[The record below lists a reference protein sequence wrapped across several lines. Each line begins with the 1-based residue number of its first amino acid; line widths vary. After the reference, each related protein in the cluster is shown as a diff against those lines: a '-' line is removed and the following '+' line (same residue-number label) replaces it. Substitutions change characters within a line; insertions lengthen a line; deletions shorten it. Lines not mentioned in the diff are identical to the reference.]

1 MDNMNMNNCPSAITD
16 DSKASS
22 SSRRD
27 DDDDGG
33 VITTTNRNDI
43 NNPEEDITDTDS
55 IAATTTSVATGT
67 AVAAASIAST
77 GGYSGDCSSSEESCP
92 TSSRSPDKIGLVIDI
107 TQKLCDGTSNSN
119 INRKRKHHSKDK
131 ESSTSSNGSAANRRG
146 KHDDRKRRR
155 RTHDISRRYGNTD
168 GSGGSGN
175 GSSNMRMKRMMM
187 RRSLNHKG
195 HIYDFHS
202 HLSTANACNDILLQP
217 SLLHSEPSP
226 IHPDIDPSITKLV
239 KSWHGGT
246 PTATGYDAAAAATAA
261 FGTDQLSSHYE
272 WQTMKKGKEL
282 LQKQQQCVSDSL
294 CAISDVLQTYLEAV
308 ENNPS
313 SSSEMATAT
322 GTNTVIGAGN
332 SSDDGSASRKT
343 TSTGA
348 ISTDHRRHNRH
359 NDYSETK
366 RNKHKQL
373 PNVTTSTTTRPDA
386 LPPSSTDSWT
396 NKYYVEPSS
405 QHLGDTFKGGHQNYR
420 HPNLIS
426 NVVTYSDQSVSL
438 EKSLDLTN
446 SPRLLLEASPPHR
459 VIHANAAFSK
469 LIILEDQKAKKKN
482 NDKKKRSIKEKSN
495 RTDVATTS
503 TATCDW
509 IQKQNTPPPSFGA
522 ASTAVTSSSSSS
534 SATSLLAAAAAAAWK
549 NRSLQDAIEQMIP
562 ERVSV
567 SGTTGGPHGIQQNHR
582 YVFTCYPVRVPSFSG
597 TYTEPDSS
605 SSSDPSSSSS
615 SKKATSSS
623 SAVAAAAGTVTGSDD
638 AFQSNIDRKVHH
650 VRGDNGIGING
661 RQSHVSHYLIEGSVY
676 DASAS
681 SFDTKSF
688 SSKSACAASSKLT
701 SHSRAVG

>member
-348 ISTDHRRHNRH
+348 ISTDHRRCNRH
-359 NDYSETK
+359 NNRHHDKSKTK
-366 RNKHKQL
+366 LSKRKQL
-373 PNVTTSTTTRPDA
+373 PIATTSTTTRPDA
-386 LPPSSTDSWT
+386 LPPSSTDSCT
-396 NKYYVEPSS
+396 NKYYVKPSS
-405 QHLGDTFKGGHQNYR
+405 HHLKDASRDGHQRYR

-438 EKSLDLTN
+438 EHSLDLTN
-446 SPRLLLEASPPHR
+446 SPRLLLESSPPHR

-469 LIILEDQKAKKKN
+469 LVILENQKAKK
-482 NDKKKRSIKEKSN
+482 NDKKKRSTKEKCD
-495 RTDVATTS
+495 RTNVATTS

-534 SATSLLAAAAAAAWK
+534 SATSLLAAAAVAAWK

-582 YVFTCYPVRVPSFSG
+582 YVFTCYPVCVPSFSG
-597 TYTEPDSS
+597 TYAETDSS
-605 SSSDPSSSSS
+605 ESSSSS
-615 SKKATSSS
+615 SKKATSYS
-623 SAVAAAAGTVTGSDD
+623 SAVAADAATGTGSDD
-638 AFQSNIDRKVHH
+638 AVQSNKDRKVHH
-650 VRGDNGIGING
+650 VRGGNGTGING

-676 DASAS
+676 DASS
-681 SFDTKSF
+681 SFVMKAF
-688 SSKSACAASSKLT
+688 SSKSASAASSQLA
-701 SHSRAVG
+701 SHSRTVG